1 MKQLLP
7 RVIPCLLLSNSGLV
21 KTVKFKNPTYLG
33 DPRNTVKIFNDKE
46 VDELVLLDITATSE
60 KKRPNFDLIFEIV
73 SEAFMPI
80 AYGGGIRNLE
90 DAKHILSLG
99 VEKIVINTYTVENP
113 SFVTE
118 AARQF
123 GSSSVVVCIDVK
135 KRLFG
140 KSTVHINSGRKSTHI
155 DPLDHAIHMEQLGA
169 GELIV
174 NSIDRDGTMCGYDLE
189 LIRMI
194 SSKVNI
200 PVIACGGAGAV
211 EHLGAAV
218 KQAGASAVA
227 AGSLFVFHGRH
238 RAVLINFP
246 EQQTLRELFTHQSL
260 I

>member
-1 MKQLLP
+1 MQQLPP
-7 RVIPCLLLSNSGLV
+7 RVIPCLLLRNSGLV

-46 VDELVLLDITATSE
+46 VDELVLLDITATLE
-60 KKRPNFDLIFEIV
+60 KKKPNFDLIFEIV
-73 SEAFMPI
+73 SEAFMPV

-90 DAKHILSLG
+90 DAKRILSLG

-118 AARQF
+118 AARHF

-155 DPLDHAIHMEQLGA
+155 DPVFHAIHMEQLGA

-174 NSIDRDGTMCGYDLE
+174 NSIDRDGTMSGYDLE

-194 SSKVNI
+194 SSSVNI
-200 PVIACGGAGAV
+200 PTVACGGAGTT

-227 AGSLFVFHGRH
+227 AGSLFVFHGKH

-246 EQQTLRELFTHQSL
+246 EQQTLREILVHESL
-260 I
+260 R